1 MKLQNIVYV
10 LTVGGALLT
19 SCSDFLDT
27 ESPSVV
33 LLLLRM
39 KV

>member
-10 LTVGGALLT
+10 LTVGGAAI
-19 SCSDFLDT
+19 FLIRNL
-27 ESPSVV
+27 PRYKVV